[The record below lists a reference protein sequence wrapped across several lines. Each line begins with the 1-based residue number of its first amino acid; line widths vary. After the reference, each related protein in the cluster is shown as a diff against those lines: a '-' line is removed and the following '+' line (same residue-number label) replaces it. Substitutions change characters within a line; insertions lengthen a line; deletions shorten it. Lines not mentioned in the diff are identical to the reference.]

1 MVTLPSGFAPLRSDE
16 EGKFLYSLQTLNYFL
31 AVGFCGLSVYITYD
45 ILFSAS
51 GATLLWCFS
60 S

>member
-31 AVGFCGLSVYITYD
+31 AVSFCGLSVYITFD

-51 GATLLWCFS
+51 GATALL
-60 S
+60 